1 MELQVLKLTIRA
13 MTVKTTAEKRIHN
26 LEKEKTESVEKTA
39 NFDCVFS
46 ILKCH
51 GQFSNAIKRDLKT

>member
-26 LEKEKTESVEKTA
+26 LEKGKTSESVEKMA
-39 NFDCVFS
+39 NFDCIFS
-46 ILKCH
+46 I
-51 GQFSNAIKRDLKT
+51 QNAMGSLAMLYRGI